1 MAQML
6 AVHRVA
12 AMKVAD
18 IKEVAERE
26 PFRPFAVRLNNGA
39 QYTFQSPREIG
50 ATRSYNMIFYF
61 GETTAARI
69 DTDSIVEVIE
79 THN

>member
-1 MAQML
+1 MARML
-6 AVHRVA
+6 VVHTLFP
-12 AMKVAD
+12 MKIAD

-26 PFRPFAVRLNNGA
+26 PFRPFTVRLNNGA
-39 QYTFQSPREIG
+39 QYNFQSPREIG